1 MSLSDGDTQLLQA
14 DGLSKEFDGF
24 YAVRDVS
31 FEICPGE
38 IVGLIGPNGA
48 GKTTVFNL
56 LSGLL
61 RPSAGRAW
69 FSGRRIDGLR
79 PYQVARLGM
88 IRTFQLSR
96 VLSRLSV
103 ADNLHLAAA
112 GQGRDGLLDNLLT
125 PGQVRRHEARA
136 RERATQL
143 LAYFGLD
150 KMADEYAG
158 SLSGGQ
164 RKLLEMA
171 RALMP
176 GARMLLL
183 DEPMAGVNP
192 ALKETL
198 LEYIADLRKQ
208 QGLTFFIIEHDLDM
222 ITALCDRVLVMAGG
236 TVIAAGDP
244 QEVKR
249 HPDVVDSYLGVV
261 S

>member
-1 MSLSDGDTQLLQA
+1 M
-14 DGLSKEFDGF
+14 
-24 YAVRDVS
+24 
-31 FEICPGE
+31 
-38 IVGLIGPNGA
+38 
-48 GKTTVFNL
+48 
-56 LSGLL
+56 
-61 RPSAGRAW
+61 
-69 FSGRRIDGLR
+69 
-79 PYQVARLGM
+79 GM